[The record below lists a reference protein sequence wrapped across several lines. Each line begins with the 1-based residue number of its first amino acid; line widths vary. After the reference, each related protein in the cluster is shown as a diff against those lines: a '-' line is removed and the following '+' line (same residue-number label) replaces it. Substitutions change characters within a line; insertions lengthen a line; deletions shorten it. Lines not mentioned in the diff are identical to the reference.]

1 MNGLQVQLIVRLDR
15 HEAHVL
21 ALDGFRDRFG
31 IDKIVLVGRHKR
43 LHELSCDQPHIVA
56 LLPQDT
62 AQEVSS

>member
-1 MNGLQVQLIVRLDR
+1 MNGLQVQLIVCLDR

-21 ALDGFRDRFG
+21 ALNGFCDRFG
-31 IDKIVLVGRHKR
+31 VDKIVLVRLHKR
-43 LHELSCDQPHIVA
+43 LHELSCDKPHIVA